1 MTLDP
6 LPAPPTPACPWTRK
20 VPVRGG
26 WAVLAFCVATV
37 AGGPAAKVLEGQRSG
52 HGTPGSEACT
62 FAFGGPRHPFRH
74 PPWPVCPPAWSAAVW
89 PGSVRPPCESRGTES
104 GVACAT
110 DSGLCLASSRALW
123 NQPPAQRAAH
133 LPVFCFTVS
142 WGCSLL
148 FHILKI

>member
-6 LPAPPTPACPWTRK
+6 LPAPPTSACPWTRK

-37 AGGPAAKVLEGQRSG
+37 AGGPAAEVLEGQRSG
-52 HGTPGSEACT
+52 HGMPGSEACT
-62 FAFGGPRHPFRH
+62 FAFGGPRHPFGTLRGLSAH
-74 PPWPVCPPAWSAAVW
+74 LHGVRLCGLVLCVRPASPEAPRVAWPVPRILDCAWLH
-89 PGSVRPPCESRGTES
+89 P
-104 GVACAT
+104 
-110 DSGLCLASSRALW
+110 ALW

-142 WGCSLL
+142 WRCSLL